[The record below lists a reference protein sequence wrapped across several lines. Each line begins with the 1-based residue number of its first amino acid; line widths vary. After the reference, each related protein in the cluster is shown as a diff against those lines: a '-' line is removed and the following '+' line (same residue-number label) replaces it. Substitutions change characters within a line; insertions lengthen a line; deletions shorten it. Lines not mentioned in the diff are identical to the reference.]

1 MGRRRDPPGIARG
14 RPPLTAAPVP
24 AVRPRDSPRG
34 RGPAPGVVRPR
45 GHRSRRG
52 RGARARGRGRRERP
66 SRRCGVRAGR
76 AARAVGAWGPATGD
90 SPGPWVARKSPSGR
104 AGPGTPERG
113 PKAAAG
119 GRWKPPPR
127 AGRAPLT
134 PSQPGRRGTA
144 RPPSLAAPAGGPGD
158 PSPVSLEKMRVRP
171 RRRSS
176 RFYLPRPRE
185 DGERLP
191 YFSVRL
197 CLPRARCSPGTV
209 PPP

>member
-14 RPPLTAAPVP
+14 RPPLTAAPAP

-34 RGPAPGVVRPR
+34 RGPAPGVVRPH

-52 RGARARGRGRRERP
+52 RGARARGRGRRERL

-104 AGPGTPERG
+104 AGPGAPERG

-134 PSQPGRRGTA
+134 PRGRGGGVLPA
-144 RPPSLAAPAGGPGD
+144 RPHSPRPLAAP
-158 PSPVSLEKMRVRP
+158 ET
-171 RRRSS
+171 
-176 RFYLPRPRE
+176 
-185 DGERLP
+185 
-191 YFSVRL
+191 
-197 CLPRARCSPGTV
+197 RARFHSGRCE
-209 PPP
+209 